1 MRVPEPRGVFAASIA
16 FALCLGGA
24 SGGLAQST
32 VPNHKHYE
40 ESPQAAQPGP
50 SGEMAPRLLN
60 LGSHTFPV
68 STKSKK
74 AQSFMNQGLNL
85 TYGFNHAEAGRAYRE
100 AARLDPSCAMAYWG
114 QALVLGPNINAP
126 MDANNEPQALALA
139 QKAVSLKGKAS
150 PREQAL
156 IDALAERYSGKTEDR
171 AARDKAYAAA
181 MKKVV
186 ARFPGDL
193 DIATLYVESVMDLR
207 PWGYWMPDNT
217 PYAGTEE
224 IVALTESVI
233 APEPQAPRGPPPL
246 HPPHG
251 AHHQARSGGGGGR
264 RAPAAGPRSR
274 APRPHGLPHLSAGG
288 TLRGLRQ
295 VQPGRGALRRGLHHP
310 VPGPG
315 LLSHGLL
322 PAQRPL
328 HLVRGHHGRP
338 WPARG
343 GLGPQGGGA
352 RSRTRPSRSCRSWP
366 ASGSCPTSP
375 SPASGAG
382 TRYWRSP
389 RRRPA
394 TSTWRASGTT
404 PAAWPSWPRA
414 GPAKRNGSS
423 GRCGVLPPTRASSF
437 RSSRPTGGPRSSP
450 SPPRCSRASWRRRAR
465 TGTPRSATSSARC
478 AWKTASSTP
487 SRPSGTTRR
496 ATPWA
501 PCCSQAGR
509 AREAETVYWED
520 LKQNRENGWALFGL
534 ARALE
539 AQGTDRA
546 GGPRPR
552 ALREGLGPRRRE
564 ARRLAHPGTGRG
576 RRRLTLRRR
585 IKKAERSSGVAP

>member
-1 MRVPEPRGVFAASIA
+1 MPEPRGAFAAFTA
-16 FALCLGGA
+16 LALCLGGA
-24 SGGLAQST
+24 SGLSAQST

-126 MDANNEPQALALA
+126 MDAANEPQALALA

-186 ARFPGDL
+186 ARFPSDI

-233 APEPQAPRGPPPL
+233 RRNPKHLGALHLYIHLMEPTTRPEAAEAAADALLPLAPGAGHLVHMASHIYQRVGRYADSVKSNQDAALSDEAYITQCRAQGFYPMAYYPHNVHFIWFAATMDGRGQLAVDSARKLAGKITDQALKELPLLAGFRVVPYYALARFGRWDEVLAEPAPPAGNLYMEGIWHYARGLAFVAKGQTGEAEAELGQVRRIAADKKLEFPLFSPNLGSTIFAIAPEVLAGEL
-246 HPPHG
+246 
-251 AHHQARSGGGGGR
+251 AAARKDWNAAIGHLE
-264 RAPAAGPRSR
+264 RAVRLED
-274 APRPHGLPHLSAGG
+274 GLVY
-288 TLRGLRQ
+288 TE
-295 VQPGRGALRRGLHHP
+295 
-310 VPGPG
+310 
-315 LLSHGLL
+315 
-322 PAQRPL
+322 
-328 HLVRGHHGRP
+328 
-338 WPARG
+338 
-343 GLGPQGGGA
+343 
-352 RSRTRPSRSCRSWP
+352 PSEWH
-366 ASGSCPTSP
+366 
-375 SPASGAG
+375 
-382 TRYWRSP
+382 Y
-389 RRRPA
+389 
-394 TSTWRASGTT
+394 
-404 PAAWPSWPRA
+404 
-414 GPAKRNGSS
+414 
-423 GRCGVLPPTRASSF
+423 
-437 RSSRPTGGPRSSP
+437 
-450 SPPRCSRASWRRRAR
+450 PPRHALGAVLL
-465 TGTPRSATSSARC
+465 
-478 AWKTASSTP
+478 
-487 SRPSGTTRR
+487 
-496 ATPWA
+496 
-501 PCCSQAGR
+501 QAGR

-520 LKQNRENGWALFGL
+520 LKKNRENGWALFGL
-534 ARALE
+534 ARAME
-539 AQGTDRA
+539 AQGRTEQAALIRA
-546 GGPRPR
+546 RFEKAWAR
-552 ALREGLGPRRRE
+552 ADVKL
-564 ARRLAHPGTGRG
+564 
-576 RRRLTLRRR
+576 
-585 IKKAERSSGVAP
+585 